1 MKKHVIAL
9 AVGAAVAIPAFAQN
23 VTVYGVIGQ
32 SFDQVETSG
41 VAQTSMSSRDPL
53 NSSRLGVKGTE
64 DLGGGMKLS
73 FTLEGDIN
81 PQDGSGDSA
90 GSGLTFDRAAFVELD
105 TGMGFAIQAGRFANS
120 TKRFDS
126 TAAAGTNL
134 LDLGTFLFSTDTAGS
149 VGATT
154 KLGAVSLWAHH
165 SNDITPASTAT
176 TTNVQGGLSESG
188 FGAGVVVS
196 GVDLKIAQT
205 QRGAGTETVG
215 TASGSIAGATL
226 TALVSKSETGGNA
239 SVKTGNTQLGVVYP
253 VSGLNLRASVGRY
266 THDTNTNEY
275 KYMGVMVE
283 KPLSKRTS
291 VYAGYSDKDV
301 DNGVTGDQTVATM
314 GITHSF

>member
-23 VTVYGVIGQ
+23 VSVYGVIGQ
-32 SFDQVETSG
+32 SVDQVETSG

-81 PQDGSGDSA
+81 PQDGSGDAS
-90 GSGLTFDRAAFVELD
+90 GGLTFDRAAFVELD
-105 TGMGFAIQAGRFANS
+105 TGMGFAIQAGKIANS
-120 TKRFDS
+120 TKRIDG
-126 TAAAGTNL
+126 AASAGTNMFDMA
-134 LDLGTFLFSTDTAGS
+134 DLRYSSDTAGS
-149 VGATT
+149 VGLTS
-154 KLGAVSLWAHH
+154 KMGAVSVWAHH
-165 SNDITPASTAT
+165 SNDIAPASSAT
-176 TTNVQGGLSESG
+176 TNNRQGGASETG
-188 FGAGVVVS
+188 FGAGVAVS

-226 TALVSKSETGGNA
+226 TALVAKTDSGGNA
-239 SVKTGNTQLGVVYP
+239 SIKTGNTQLGIVYP
-253 VSGLNLRASVGRY
+253 VSGLNLRASVGRH
-266 THDTNTNEY
+266 THDTNTSEY

-301 DNGVTGDQTVATM
+301 DNGVTGDQTVSTL